1 MGLAGSWF
9 PCCYISPSLPT
20 CVNNDDKA
28 QMILSSCCCGRSY
41 FSQNKR
47 NRLIQTVALHTS
59 IWWTRVARLRSAWR
73 WRWRERERERHTH
86 THTDGRCLDMN
97 LKWSVSVWRI
107 RNTYKTRDEGFFA
120 VLRESAERRRKG
132 GGERDEFR
140 SLTPCLM
147 SRCDCNRGV
156 CGIFFYNELLWIFF
170 TALASLVPFSSRGGS
185 CGGVQISTRFQRFKV
200 ARKAF
205 FWSIFLSH
213 LAISVHGTAEDF
225 PLQFCKHCGVA
236 ENARNE
242 TSSVCSCLFVWRAVW
257 KQTDQ
262 GSKQSSRSQVPWI
275 NCYTFSVFSSC
286 GHFLG
291 RSVVLFLLLNALPC
305 VFLTVAAPL
314 WTPIAETVELSPSM
328 NREGAQVLL

>member
-1 MGLAGSWF
+1 M
-9 PCCYISPSLPT
+9 
-20 CVNNDDKA
+20 
-28 QMILSSCCCGRSY
+28 
-41 FSQNKR
+41 
-47 NRLIQTVALHTS
+47 
-59 IWWTRVARLRSAWR
+59 
-73 WRWRERERERHTH
+73 
-86 THTDGRCLDMN
+86 
-97 LKWSVSVWRI
+97 
-107 RNTYKTRDEGFFA
+107 
-120 VLRESAERRRKG
+120 
-132 GGERDEFR
+132 
-140 SLTPCLM
+140 
-147 SRCDCNRGV
+147 
-156 CGIFFYNELLWIFF
+156 LWIFF

-185 CGGVQISTRFQRFKV
+185 CGGVQISTRFQWFKV
-200 ARKAF
+200 ASKTF
-205 FWSIFLSH
+205 FSSIFLSP

-236 ENARNE
+236 ENVRNE

-291 RSVVLFLLLNALPC
+291 RSVVLFLLLNALLC

-314 WTPIAETVELSPSM
+314 WTPIAETVELSLSM